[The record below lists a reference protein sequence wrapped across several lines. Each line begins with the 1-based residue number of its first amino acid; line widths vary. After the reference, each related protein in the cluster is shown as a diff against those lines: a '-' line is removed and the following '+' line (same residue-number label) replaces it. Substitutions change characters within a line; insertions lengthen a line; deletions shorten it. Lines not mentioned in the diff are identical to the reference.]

1 MSKHPMMCD
10 LCEEGTLEQKQGVNT
25 VTYKSIT
32 RELTTDY
39 CECDTC
45 GVEMVLPAQTR
56 DNKRRMVAF
65 KKEVDG
71 LLTGAEVKA
80 LRQRLSLKQS
90 DAAKVFGGGVV
101 AFSKYESDDVTQSEA
116 MDKLMRVADRF
127 PEVLQELLAEAGLK
141 VSKATSSN
149 VIRPAVWRSLVR
161 DSANESV
168 IDDDFT
174 QVAETQIE
182 YAANKPF
189 GIVGWEDCKEC

>member
-1 MSKHPMMCD
+1 MCD

-25 VTYKSIT
+25 VTYKSVR
-32 RELTTDY
+32 RELRADY

-45 GVEMVLPAQTR
+45 GVEMTLPQQSR

-80 LRQRLSLKQS
+80 LRERLDLKQS

-127 PEVLQELLAEAGLK
+127 PNVYQELRVEAGLSASCA
-141 VSKATSSN
+141 VVADNAISN
-149 VIRPAVWRSLVR
+149 DEI
-161 DSANESV
+161 N
-168 IDDDFT
+168 
-174 QVAETQIE
+174 
-182 YAANKPF
+182 
-189 GIVGWEDCKEC
+189 